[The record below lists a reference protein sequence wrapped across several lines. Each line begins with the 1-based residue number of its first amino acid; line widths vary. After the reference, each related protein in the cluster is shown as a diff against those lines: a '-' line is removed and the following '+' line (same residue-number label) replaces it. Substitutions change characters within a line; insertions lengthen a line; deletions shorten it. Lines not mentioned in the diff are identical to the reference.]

1 MSRYLFAATLAMLA
15 AMTASSG
22 ISRLPYRLHPSSVPG
37 GARLYAIGTR
47 SMAQRSGAFRRD
59 QSDIFDYYALINNV
73 LCVRCAA
80 NI

>member
-1 MSRYLFAATLAMLA
+1 MRTGNQVCADFSDPATAENNVS
-15 AMTASSG
+15 MT
-22 ISRLPYRLHPSSVPG
+22 
-37 GARLYAIGTR
+37 
-47 SMAQRSGAFRRD
+47 QRSGAFRRD